1 MTLPLERTALILLA
15 GTALTAC
22 ASPSYPIHTPLVQV
36 PPHPAA
42 PPPAGLAQAPGDSWG
57 ASPTVPTAT
66 TPVQAAEL
74 APLAPAAPRP
84 VAPNS
89 TTSNSATPYS
99 ATPYSA
105 GTPRA
110 EPPVLALAPTG
121 QDAAARAQGR
131 GGPATYTVRSG
142 DTLAAIAQRL
152 GTDVQALAR
161 ANDLNSPYR
170 IRPGQVLKNPNAA
183 PPARARPPE
192 RPAQAPA
199 SGSGESYRVQ
209 PGDTLF
215 GLAVRFGVTVDAL
228 RAANGMSDG
237 AQLLAGRTL
246 RIPGQGAPAPAPDED
261 AELAERLASRTQVAP
276 ESPPPSQ
283 GPPSRAPSA
292 ATDGE
297 RTTTTRLVTGRVVD
311 VQVPGEAYKVK
322 AGDNLDRIARRLDS
336 TVAELAR
343 INKLKTPYTLQPGQ
357 TIRGPGST
365 AKAYV
370 TVRGDTVA
378 DVARRFGVTEA
389 QLRSANGLRRG
400 ASLAAGRRL
409 TLPAGYRDR
418 GPITTTVRAPAP
430 APVPTPAP
438 GRPAPPPTSETPP
451 SVAPPPPV
459 AQPSRPP
466 PRPPSSGLPDRPQPY
481 QAPPGG
487 VAGAPVPTPAP
498 SDAQIAEMGRGLFI
512 WPLRGAIISNFG
524 GRGQGP
530 RNDGLNI
537 RAGAGE
543 PVRAAADGDV
553 VYAGDQV
560 PGFGNLVLVK
570 HDDGWVTAYG
580 HLSRVDVRM
589 QQKVTQGQQ
598 IGQAGATGGVSE
610 PQLHFEIRYA
620 PNPQERARPIDPNLV
635 LPR

>member
-161 ANDLNSPYR
+161 ANDLSSPYR

-183 PPARARPPE
+183 PPARTRPPE

-276 ESPPPSQ
+276 ASPPPSQ

-409 TLPAGYRDR
+409 TLPADTATAPDHHDR
-418 GPITTTVRAPAP
+418 ARTRSGARALGAG
-430 APVPTPAP
+430 TPCA
-438 GRPAPPPTSETPP
+438 AADVETPP
-451 SVAPPPPV
+451 SVAPPPRG
-459 AQPSRPP
+459 AAFASAAA
-466 PRPPSSGLPDRPQPY
+466 PPSSGLPDRPQPY

>member
-36 PPHPAA
+36 PPHPAVA
-42 PPPAGLAQAPGDSWG
+42 PPAGLAQAPGESPG

-74 APLAPAAPRP
+74 APLAPAAARP
-84 VAPNS
+84 VAPHR
-89 TTSNSATPYS
+89 
-99 ATPYSA
+99 A
-105 GTPRA
+105 GAPRA

-121 QDAAARAQGR
+121 QDVAARAQGR

-142 DTLAAIAQRL
+142 DTLAGIAQRL

-161 ANDLNSPYR
+161 ANGLSSPYR
-170 IRPGQVLKNPNAA
+170 IRPGQVLRNPNAA
-183 PPARARPPE
+183 SPAARARPAE
-192 RPAQAPA
+192 RPAQAPTPGA
-199 SGSGESYRVQ
+199 GESYRVQ

-215 GLAVRFGVTVDAL
+215 GLAVRFGVTVDAI

-237 AQLLAGRTL
+237 AQLMAGRTL
-246 RIPGQGAPAPAPDED
+246 RIPGQGASAPAPAPDED

-276 ESPPPSQ
+276 EPPPA
-283 GPPSRAPSA
+283 GPSRPPPA
-292 ATDGE
+292 ATDAE

-343 INKLKTPYTLQPGQ
+343 INKLKAPYTLQPGQ

-400 ASLAAGRRL
+400 AGLAVGRRL

-430 APVPTPAP
+430 APTPAP
-438 GRPAPPPTSETPP
+438 GRPTTTPTSET
-451 SVAPPPPV
+451 PPPV

-466 PRPPSSGLPDRPQPY
+466 PRPPTSGLPDRPQPY
-481 QAPPGG
+481 QTPPGG
-487 VAGAPVPTPAP
+487 VAGAPTPTPPP
-498 SDAQIAEMGRGLFI
+498 SDVQIAEMGRGLFI

-580 HLSRVDVRM
+580 HLGRVDVRM